1 MKIRKNIKRKNKSK
15 TRKILK
21 YKKRRKTQK
30 GGGMKEI
37 INGAEN
43 IIQKFFAS
51 ITSGFTFIF
60 DGATPED
67 IKNSLEQSVK
77 QAKTKLDNKI
87 AQDGGNKKTRKNK
100 TKKNKT
106 KKNKTKK
113 NKINPKIKKAITFIK
128 NINGFPYVNYNKK
141 TPPKKDGGPFWLSND
156 KVPSLSQIK
165 KEGVVC
171 VGIANLCRR
180 TMGLDIP
187 GKITNYKTKSKLAES
202 WPGGTAAWFD
212 YLLNTNRLQKID
224 LKKSYP
230 IGTLL
235 LQDFNTKNQGHL
247 AIVVSEK
254 GDNVMNSHVIHAI
267 RHNTDVSKSKRVDE
281 AILHS
286 LNKYWY
292 HERFTHICLPENWL
306 LKN

>member
-1 MKIRKNIKRKNKSK
+1 MKTRKNIKRS
-15 TRKILK
+15 
-21 YKKRRKTQK
+21 RRRTLK
-30 GGGMKEI
+30 GGGIKEI
-37 INGAEN
+37 INGAEKQ
-43 IIQKFFAS
+43 IQNFFS
-51 ITSGFTFIF
+51 SVSSGFTFIF
-60 DGATPED
+60 DGATPGD
-67 IKNSLEQSVK
+67 VKNSVSQSVK
-77 QAKTKLDNKI
+77 KAKTKLDNAI
-87 AQDGGNKKTRKNK
+87 AQDGGKKK

-106 KKNKTKK
+106 KKNKT
-113 NKINPKIKKAITFIK
+113 NQKINKAITFIK
-128 NINGFPYVNYNKK
+128 KINGFPYVNYNKK

-156 KVPSLSQIK
+156 KAPSLSQIK

-180 TMGLDIP
+180 VMGLEIP

-212 YLLNTNRLQKID
+212 YLLNTNRLQKIE
-224 LKKSYP
+224 LNKSYP

-235 LQDFNTKNQGHL
+235 LQDFNTKNQGHV

-254 GDNVMNSHVIHAI
+254 GGNVMNSQVIHAI
-267 RHNTDVSKSKRVDE
+267 RHNTDVSKSKRVDA
-281 AILHS
+281 AILHT
-286 LNKYWY
+286 LTKYWF